1 MSRVRKTKE
10 SMSRE
15 LETTGLGEG
24 QEASYWHVSEESSSS
39 LHEVARRRSWQS
51 AGLPLL
57 QGKACRTLVPLGVG
71 LQEQG

>member
-1 MSRVRKTKE
+1 MSRVRRTKE

-39 LHEVARRRSWQS
+39 LHEVARRRTW
-51 AGLPLL
+51 L
-57 QGKACRTLVPLGVG
+57 QPDREHSLQASPSSRGSPWVLVGPC
-71 LQEQG
+71 

>member
-39 LHEVARRRSWQS
+39 LHEVARRRSW
-51 AGLPLL
+51 L
-57 QGKACRTLVPLGVG
+57 QPDMEHS
-71 LQEQG
+71 LQASPSSRGRQH

>member
-1 MSRVRKTKE
+1 MSRVRRTKE

-39 LHEVARRRSWQS
+39 LHEVARRRT
-51 AGLPLL
+51 
-57 QGKACRTLVPLGVG
+57 RETGVH
-71 LQEQG
+71 QFPRRKQP